1 MAHYI
6 ICVCCLNALETIHTL
21 AYANS
26 ITNEVSNP
34 LSHFWT
40 GKGASQL
47 SLHQWQ
53 VSKPYSKKTSLKDSS
68 LLGCYAM

>member
-1 MAHYI
+1 MDVTLY
-6 ICVCCLNALETIHTL
+6 VCALEIIHIL

-26 ITNEVSNP
+26 ITNEVLVNFGLVSI
-34 LSHFWT
+34 
-40 GKGASQL
+40 SQL

-68 LLGCYAM
+68 LLGCYAL